1 MHFSKRH
8 HSDDMKIAERDGVNI
23 TSPPAHAELNPTQ
36 QIQTTYM
43 STGMC
48 PHNRV
53 SRCPP
58 NEHQCLG
65 SDLCVHMSKLC
76 NGVPDCT
83 DGGDEGPHCRELALN
98 CTLTGCQD
106 NCAVTR
112 TGPMCYCKSGY
123 EISQDGKT
131 CKDFDECT
139 VYGTCSQT
147 CTNTDGSYTCS
158 CVEGYLVQPD
168 NRSCKAKNVPVDRLP
183 VLLIANSQNIQ
194 ITSLSGSSSPSL
206 YITTKQ
212 TTAMDFLYAQETVC
226 WINVGDSPAGTRL
239 KCAKITGLKSFTDE
253 RTINISLSLHLCHFS
268 DNLRQ
273 MGLVLFIEEMS
284 EIPNGENE
292 WEEYFQKATGKGGDT
307 FGVNFLP
314 VKDNT
319 KLETMYQKRRKTQR
333 AKESNNST
341 ELQVKWEKSKL
352 SPVQSISVLGM
363 ELDSSHEQARPV
375 SAELPQVIQRKSNG
389 PTETI
394 SGHMASLAVVT
405 VLGLMHMRLL
415 QH

>member
-1 MHFSKRH
+1 
-8 HSDDMKIAERDGVNI
+8 
-23 TSPPAHAELNPTQ
+23 
-36 QIQTTYM
+36 M
-43 STGMC
+43 SSALIS
-48 PHNRV
+48 V
-53 SRCPP
+53 
-58 NEHQCLG
+58 
-65 SDLCVHMSKLC
+65 
-76 NGVPDCT
+76 
-83 DGGDEGPHCRELALN
+83 ELALN
-98 CTLTGCQD
+98 CTLSGCQD

-112 TGPMCYCKSGY
+112 TGSMCYCKSGY

-253 RTINISLSLHLCHFS
+253 RTINISLSLH
-268 DNLRQ
+268 
-273 MGLVLFIEEMS
+273 
-284 EIPNGENE
+284 
-292 WEEYFQKATGKGGDT
+292 
-307 FGVNFLP
+307 
-314 VKDNT
+314 
-319 KLETMYQKRRKTQR
+319 
-333 AKESNNST
+333 
-341 ELQVKWEKSKL
+341 
-352 SPVQSISVLGM
+352 
-363 ELDSSHEQARPV
+363 
-375 SAELPQVIQRKSNG
+375 
-389 PTETI
+389 
-394 SGHMASLAVVT
+394 
-405 VLGLMHMRLL
+405 
-415 QH
+415 